1 MIRRPPR
8 STRTD
13 TLFPYTTL
21 FRSAFAARIL
31 LARAAVRSLDI
42 QYYIWH
48 GDRSGTLLLE
58 AVHQAADRGVRVRML
73 LDDNGIA
80 GMDGVLAALDRHP
93 NIEIRLFNPFVR
105 ARARAAHAVEAFE
118 QARHL
123 LLGDSRAGIRDRE
136 LDTVAVH

>member
-48 GDRSGTLLLE
+48 GDQPGTLLLE
-58 AVHQAADRGVRVRML
+58 AVGQAADRGVRVRML
-73 LDDNGIA
+73 LDENGIA
-80 GMDGVLAALDRHP
+80 GRASDLEALDRHP
-93 NIEIRLFNPFVR
+93 RLEILLFHPFVMR
-105 ARARAAHAVEAFE
+105 
-118 QARHL
+118 
-123 LLGDSRAGIRDRE
+123 SPKIDRKT
-136 LDTVAVH
+136 DR